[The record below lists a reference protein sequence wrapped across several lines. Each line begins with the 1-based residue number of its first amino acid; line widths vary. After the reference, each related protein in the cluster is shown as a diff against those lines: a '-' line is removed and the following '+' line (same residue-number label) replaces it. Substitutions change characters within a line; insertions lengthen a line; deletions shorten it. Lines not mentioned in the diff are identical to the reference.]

1 MVAKPKAEEAPK
13 KKLSV
18 PRRRQRSVPRQAPK
32 PDSVKQM
39 VKDSHAAH
47 DKTRIITAA
56 ELFPNSNMYNFPV
69 KWNPVQGAEEARAD
83 ARREYA
89 GIAGGDTEVL
99 QGNSQMS
106 GALMAPA
113 TRELYGHV

>member
-1 MVAKPKAEEAPK
+1 MKP
-13 KKLSV
+13 S
-18 PRRRQRSVPRQAPK
+18 
-32 PDSVKQM
+32 
-39 VKDSHAAH
+39 
-47 DKTRIITAA
+47 

-89 GIAGGDTEVL
+89 GMAGGPDSEVL
-99 QGNSQMS
+99 QGHSQLS

-113 TRELYGHV
+113 TRDLYGHV